1 MPTIDE
7 LQQQIDALTQ
17 RVNEITAPP
26 DDYYTHRFSGEEID
40 NAVDRISN
48 TPGSG
53 GITAED
59 IGAPSVGQNGQ
70 ISYNQIPH
78 LVKNTIL
85 YVDGTNGDDSNNG
98 IESQPYK
105 TIMAAINSVPKDLGG
120 HRVYIYVA
128 PGTYDEI
135 VTINGFYNASGYEAF
150 VLRGSTIQGSTST
163 YKIKTIIIH
172 GTVGLQIIIKGF
184 TIFGTSGSCAVQAY
198 SGSVSIENCNI
209 IEGAEKQNYGL
220 FIGAYGQC
228 AVMISKTTVD
238 GFAYGLILQSNSIA
252 SFYSSTIKNC
262 GTGISCGVIGNGTPG
277 IVLIGGV
284 TLTENSINV
293 SAANGA
299 QILKTHNDLAE

>member
-1 MPTIDE
+1 MATLDE
-7 LQQQIDALTQ
+7 LQAQLEELNR

-70 ISYNQIPH
+70 ISYSQIPH
-78 LVKNTIL
+78 LVKDTFL

-98 IESQPYK
+98 TESQPYK
-105 TIMAAINSVPKDLGG
+105 TIMAAINSAPKDLGG

-128 PGTYDEI
+128 PGTYDES
-135 VTINGFYNASGYEAF
+135 VVINGFYNTSGFEAF
-150 VLRGSTIQGSTST
+150 ILRGSTIQGQMSE
-163 YKIKTIIIH
+163 YKISNIVIQ
-172 GTVGLQIIIKGF
+172 GTVGMQISIRGF
-184 TIFGTSGSCAVQAY
+184 TIFGINGSSAVQAY

-209 IEGAEKQNYGL
+209 IGDAQKQNYGL
-220 FIGAYGQC
+220 FLGAYGQC
-228 AVMISKTTVD
+228 AVMIKNTTVD

-252 SFYSSTIKNC
+252 SFYGSTIKNC
-262 GTGISCGVIGNGTPG
+262 GTGISSGVIGSGTPG

-284 TLTENSINV
+284 TLTENSVNV

-299 QILKTHNDLAE
+299 QILYTHNDLAG